1 MKQRRLDHWYL
12 VILAA
17 LTGVALSGIAVIIF
31 VLESWWARI
40 GVFFGV
46 GSFVL
51 LVFMGVTF
59 WFGGLANSPSVD

>member
-1 MKQRRLDHWYL
+1 MNQRRLNHWYL
-12 VILAA
+12 VILAV

-46 GSFVL
+46 GAFVM

-59 WFGGLANSPSVD
+59 WFGGLANNPSTE